1 MAWTE
6 LTRAQYERGGGRY
19 ASDLADAEGA
29 LIAPFLPSPKQVG
42 RPRTTKLRDV
52 FDAIQY
58 IATTGCQWRM
68 LPEDFPPVSTVRRY
82 FQDWR
87 SSGLLGE
94 INHDLVA
101 MARQRVGR
109 KACPTAG
116 VIDSQSV
123 KTTESGGI
131 FGYDAGKRIKG
142 RKRHIITDMVG
153 LLTGLVIHRA
163 DIQDRDGAPEVLAS
177 IAKTYPLLRH
187 IFADGGYG
195 GPKLRGAIEKIGRW
209 SIQIVK
215 RCDTAIGFGSSPE
228 GGWSSAPSPGSDAV
242 VAWPRI
248 GRKPSPTPKHGCSSP
263 TSDASPAC
271 SQDNDIIHRVSNQ
284 TLRAGPAS
292 RRLPPQRTGPA
303 IRFEGRC
310 RAR

>member
-19 ASDLADAEGA
+19 ASDLTDAEWA
-29 LIAPFLPSPKQVG
+29 LIAPFLPSPKLAG

-58 IATTGCQWRM
+58 IATTGCQWR
-68 LPEDFPPVSTVRRY
+68 LPLSSDQWRKMARLPYDFPPTSTVRRY
-82 FQDWR
+82 FYDWR
-87 SSGLLGE
+87 GSGLLGE

-101 MARQRVGR
+101 MARHSLGR

-131 FGYDAGKRIKG
+131 CGYDAGKRIKG
-142 RKRHIITDMVG
+142 RKRHIVTDTVG
-153 LLTGLVIHRA
+153 LLVGLVIHGA

-187 IFADGGYG
+187 IFADGGYS
-195 GPKLRGAIEKIGRW
+195 GPKPTRGDREDRPLDHSDRQALR
-209 SIQIVK
+209 
-215 RCDTAIGFGSSPE
+215 
-228 GGWSSAPSPGSDAV
+228 
-242 VAWPRI
+242 
-248 GRKPSPTPKHGCSSP
+248 
-263 TSDASPAC
+263 
-271 SQDNDIIHRVSNQ
+271 HRD
-284 TLRAGPAS
+284 
-292 RRLPPQRTGPA
+292 RL
-303 IRFEGRC
+303 
-310 RAR
+310 